1 MGHQTALAEEIA
13 PELVAMYRDEASQL
27 LADYDE
33 ALLLLEAAP
42 RDRALV
48 DRLFRDVHT
57 LKGNSAMFGLQ
68 VVASFAHELEE
79 LLAGVRAGR
88 TAPSLELVE
97 ALFAAGDAL
106 RSLLGSAL
114 DRTGRDEA
122 LCSRALAMLRSFATG
137 DVTPPE
143 PEPPRR
149 EPEPAASAPSATEAS
164 VLRIKTE
171 KVDELIDLVGELVLA
186 HAALANVVHQQSLDR
201 AQPLRDAMARV
212 ERRCRD
218 LHESVLAIR
227 MVPAK
232 TAFGRFHR
240 LVRDAAA
247 SVDKDVRLE
256 LVGEDT
262 EMDRGILDRVAE
274 ALTHVLRNAV
284 DHGVESRADRRAA
297 GKADVGRV
305 ALSTHA
311 RSGFVFIEVS
321 DDGRGLD
328 TERIAAKAR
337 ARGLVRA
344 DERLTDEQVMDLIFR
359 PGFSTNDVVTELSGR
374 GVGMDVVRKT
384 IEGMKGTV
392 TVTSVRGAGSTVRMK
407 LPLTLALLDGLIVRA
422 AEQGF
427 VVPLASVV
435 ELLRPVAQQLREPA
449 GGGEVFELRG
459 ELLQL
464 VRLHALASGGIERV
478 PAVPGMIVVVDDGVR
493 RFALATDEVVG
504 QAQVVVKS
512 LEANGCSAPGVA
524 GATVLGDG
532 SIALLL
538 DVSNVAAAAHAAAT
552 GQRAVPVGEAA

>member
-1 MGHQTALAEEIA
+1 VDLKFAG
-13 PELVAMYRDEASQL
+13 EAT
-27 LADYDE
+27 E
-33 ALLLLEAAP
+33 
-42 RDRALV
+42 
-48 DRLFRDVHT
+48 
-57 LKGNSAMFGLQ
+57 
-68 VVASFAHELEE
+68 
-79 LLAGVRAGR
+79 
-88 TAPSLELVE
+88 
-97 ALFAAGDAL
+97 
-106 RSLLGSAL
+106 L
-114 DRTGRDEA
+114 DRG
-122 LCSRALAMLRSFATG
+122 L
-137 DVTPPE
+137 
-143 PEPPRR
+143 
-149 EPEPAASAPSATEAS
+149 
-164 VLRIKTE
+164 IE
-171 KVDELIDLVGELVLA
+171 KISD
-186 HAALANVVHQQSLDR
+186 
-201 AQPLRDAMARV
+201 PLT
-212 ERRCRD
+212 
-218 LHESVLAIR
+218 H
-227 MVPAK
+227 
-232 TAFGRFHR
+232 
-240 LVRDAAA
+240 LVR
-247 SVDKDVRLE
+247 
-256 LVGEDT
+256 
-262 EMDRGILDRVAE
+262 
-274 ALTHVLRNAV
+274 NAI
-284 DHGVESRADRRAA
+284 DHGLETPEVREAA
-297 GKADVGRV
+297 GKPPTGTVK
-305 ALSTHA
+305 LEA
-311 RSGFVFIEVS
+311 RQRGGNIVIEVS

-328 TERIAAKAR
+328 RGRILAQAQR
-337 ARGLVRA
+337 QGLA
-344 DERLTDEQVMDLIFR
+344 IAPDAPDEEVWQLIFEA
-359 PGFSTNDVVTELSGR
+359 GFSTAEKVTDLSGR